1 MIYVKFTNGFGNNL
15 FQYNAAKVLAEK
27 KNTEVLA
34 IAPTPDYYAK
44 NCLEN
49 IGVKFTENFNP
60 NNARQVND
68 DNYLQTLN
76 GLSFGDDFVLNGYF
90 EDYNFYYD
98 KIDYLKS
105 IYPKVKNTNHNDL
118 VLHFRT
124 GDRLFMKNEFYTK
137 PKVQNYLN
145 AMSQFNFNR
154 LYIVTDM
161 PKWGH
166 VTAEELSN
174 MKFHLHVPENDRV
187 DINESVDYFN
197 SFIDGFSQFE
207 PIIENRSIYE
217 DFNFIRSFKNI
228 LFEHGTLGW
237 WASVLSEATRVGVY
251 GPWRS
256 WKKNNKNLSSIPLKG
271 WFKWG

>member
-1 MIYVKFTNGFGNNL
+1 
-15 FQYNAAKVLAEK
+15 
-27 KNTEVLA
+27 
-34 IAPTPDYYAK
+34 
-44 NCLEN
+44 
-49 IGVKFTENFNP
+49 
-60 NNARQVND
+60 
-68 DNYLQTLN
+68 
-76 GLSFGDDFVLNGYF
+76 
-90 EDYNFYYD
+90 
-98 KIDYLKS
+98 
-105 IYPKVKNTNHNDL
+105 
-118 VLHFRT
+118 
-124 GDRLFMKNEFYTK
+124 MK
-137 PKVQNYLN
+137 NYLN

-237 WASVLSEATRVGVY
+237 LASVLSEATRVCVY